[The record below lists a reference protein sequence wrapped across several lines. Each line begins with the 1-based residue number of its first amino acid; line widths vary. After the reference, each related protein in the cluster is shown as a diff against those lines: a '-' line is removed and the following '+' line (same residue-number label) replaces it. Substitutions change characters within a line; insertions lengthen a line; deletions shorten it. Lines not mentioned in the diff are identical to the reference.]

1 MFDQSRCGVEV
12 RIWRALR
19 NHRNQFHSM
28 ADELAATSA
37 TNNRDD
43 INHNQPRIVFQ
54 SPSPTPI
61 QKSGSETNCNSFDSN
76 HTTSS
81 DEVIGSDYESCNGNF
96 D

>member
-1 MFDQSRCGVEV
+1 M
-12 RIWRALR
+12 
-19 NHRNQFHSM
+19 
-28 ADELAATSA
+28 DELAATN

-43 INHNQPRIVFQ
+43 INHNQQQPRIVFQ
-54 SPSPTPI
+54 SPSPIPL
-61 QKSGSETNCNSFDSN
+61 QKSGSDTNCNSYDSN